1 MSLDPITAGPFPSLL
16 TTTFLRTQQRKVV
29 WNPLLQDD
37 SEGPSLID
45 YSVTQ
50 KSRLSPTLLLVAHA
64 ESARGISPRA
74 AHRSVLDSP
83 PSHGSCHSMRTAA
96 LRRNQRAPPVAS
108 WPITISTRMA
118 HPLRST
124 DITPLLH
131 YYEVVRP
138 L

>member
-1 MSLDPITAGPFPSLL
+1 MIPRGLPSSVVQ
-16 TTTFLRTQQRKVV
+16 LRKT
-29 WNPLLQDD
+29 PL
-37 SEGPSLID
+37 G
-45 YSVTQ
+45 
-50 KSRLSPTLLLVAHA
+50 LLLVAQA

-74 AHRSVLDSP
+74 AHRSVLDSL

-138 L
+138 LVSPPYFRPRGSNHL

>member
-74 AHRSVLDSP
+74 AHRSVLDSL

-108 WPITISTRMA
+108 WPITISTDRKSTRLNSS
-118 HPLRST
+118 HIPLSYS
-124 DITPLLH
+124 DYCL
-131 YYEVVRP
+131 RP
-138 L
+138 